1 MGDGRNPKTS
11 VHLIKCYVLPRLLY
25 GLEVIHLATTDLQQR
40 DNVITP
46 TFNTPTV
53 ITPTL
58 NTPTVI
64 TPTLNYPTLIT
75 PTIITP
81 TLNTWTVTDSLCNS
95 GAFNNANAVRDC
107 PFKLKGA

>member
-1 MGDGRNPKTS
+1 MGDGLNPKAS

-46 TFNTPTV
+46 T
-53 ITPTL
+53 L

-64 TPTLNYPTLIT
+64 TPTLIT

-81 TLNTWTVTDSLCNS
+81 TLNTSTVADSLCWR
-95 GAFNNANAVRDC
+95 F
-107 PFKLKGA
+107 